1 VKHAVRET
9 CSIHGKVLE
18 ENHGLEAAFPGRAL
32 EDCLRLFHE
41 LFASAEATLARVLRF
56 IWVTV
61 AKLPAVLYDKQL
73 ASIPLATASKWEIIF
88 KTCFKLLPIL
98 VPHFT
103 HEHAL
108 HRRTPMLQLFLEKC
122 RVFLRGDLTVD
133 GTKVAA
139 TVVAKVKW
147 LSGVLYEGQLVG
159 GVHLVVDM
167 WEQTYHKFFKF
178 AKSSSEYGQ
187 FDSPHLRHMMA
198 ERALEDTAW
207 YAEARKNPKVALPRF
222 HKHSAALGGDKQ
234 RELEARAVAFLK
246 AAEESHMTWNG
257 TTWTQATH
265 LMGFLC
271 LEPRRSCFAAALL
284 KHMGAT
290 GVVAVDAR
298 DDVDRLMLNRLG
310 AHAADGS
317 LVELVERLEL
327 KKPTVLAELRLLAS
341 APPQDTTTNPVRPL
355 PPTITLTTH
364 SPQLI
369 QPSP

>member
-1 VKHAVRET
+1 MSVARCVRWIAHI
-9 CSIHGKVLE
+9 SWSRG
-18 ENHGLEAAFPGRAL
+18 
-32 EDCLRLFHE
+32 
-41 LFASAEATLARVLRF
+41 S
-56 IWVTV
+56 
-61 AKLPAVLYDKQL
+61 YKQL

-198 ERALEDTAW
+198 ERALEDTAQ
-207 YAEARKNPKVALPRF
+207 EQARGAPASQGYSKYTIKQRTHAGRAPRF
-222 HKHSAALGGDKQ
+222 SI
-234 RELEARAVAFLK
+234 
-246 AAEESHMTWNG
+246 
-257 TTWTQATH
+257 
-265 LMGFLC
+265 
-271 LEPRRSCFAAALL
+271 PR
-284 KHMGAT
+284 K
-290 GVVAVDAR
+290 
-298 DDVDRLMLNRLG
+298 
-310 AHAADGS
+310 
-317 LVELVERLEL
+317 
-327 KKPTVLAELRLLAS
+327 
-341 APPQDTTTNPVRPL
+341 
-355 PPTITLTTH
+355 
-364 SPQLI
+364 
-369 QPSP
+369 